1 MARIFTSLVFVLVW
15 ASVSLRLQADSVG
28 TVEQQPESGRF
39 EWCRGIYWVPL
50 FIKLPQ
56 TGTQNRVIPV
66 SSGILTLQAKDESG
80 KPTRESLH
88 PHR

>member
-1 MARIFTSLVFVLVW
+1 MARILTSLVFVLVW
-15 ASVSLRLQADSVG
+15 ASVSLRSQADSAG
-28 TVEQQPESGRF
+28 TVEQHSESGRI
-39 EWCRGIYWVPL
+39 ERYRGIYRVPL

-56 TGTQNRVIPV
+56 TGAQNRVIPV
-66 SSGILTLQAKDESG
+66 SPGIVTLQAKDESG